1 MCSNFSES
9 GQLCH
14 TSKMLSTM
22 QANMTYDVLPT
33 TRQLSY
39 NYIRLF
45 NKYWSV
51 FRVLPGK
58 PPDSVG
64 DTHNARIS

>member
-1 MCSNFSES
+1 
-9 GQLCH
+9 
-14 TSKMLSTM
+14 M
-22 QANMTYDVLPT
+22 QANITYDVLPT

-51 FRVLPGK
+51 IRFLPGK
-58 PPDSVG
+58 QPDSVD
-64 DTHNARIS
+64 DTHSTRIS